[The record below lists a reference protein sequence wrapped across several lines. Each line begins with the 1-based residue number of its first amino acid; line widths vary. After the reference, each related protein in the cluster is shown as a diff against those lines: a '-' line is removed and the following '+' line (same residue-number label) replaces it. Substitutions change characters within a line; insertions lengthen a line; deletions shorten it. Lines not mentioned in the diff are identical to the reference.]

1 MNTVDTPLPGVSAS
15 NTSNSSLEAESRW
28 SVARL
33 AEARWRPPWS
43 SCWGPGPHEAR
54 PTSGPASLMLSPS
67 SMSSLV
73 SSLSLLLL
81 LFADGGNVSVVA
93 VADQMSP
100 NIRNT
105 LYVTSSNLPSH
116 LPLQCTR
123 FTFTIPQLCSVLPLA
138 FSPDPGTL
146 HDGPPIECTST
157 SALQLPPC
165 RPI

>member
-67 SMSSLV
+67 PSSMSSLV
-73 SSLSLLLL
+73 SSLSLL

-105 LYVTSSNLPSH
+105 LYK
-116 LPLQCTR
+116 
-123 FTFTIPQLCSVLPLA
+123 F
-138 FSPDPGTL
+138 
-146 HDGPPIECTST
+146 
-157 SALQLPPC
+157 
-165 RPI
+165 

>member
-67 SMSSLV
+67 PSSMSSLV

-81 LFADGGNVSVVA
+81 LFADGENVSVVA

-100 NIRNT
+100 NT

-138 FSPDPGTL
+138 FSPAPGPL

>member
-73 SSLSLLLL
+73 SSLSLLL
-81 LFADGGNVSVVA
+81 FADGGNVSVVA

-105 LYVTSSNLPSH
+105 LYL
-116 LPLQCTR
+116 R
-123 FTFTIPQLCSVLPLA
+123 DKF
-138 FSPDPGTL
+138 
-146 HDGPPIECTST
+146 
-157 SALQLPPC
+157 
-165 RPI
+165 